1 MPARIVRWVRIT
13 RRALPRTPPRGEEDR
28 DEIPG
33 VWGRYRARDFVKLT
47 ASDLVVTSLGA
58 ASTAL
63 ATTPRRTETLP
74 VALRERRMACAWRT
88 GATVKEADMADM
100 FTKKLSRVLE

>member
-1 MPARIVRWVRIT
+1 M
-13 RRALPRTPPRGEEDR
+13 
-28 DEIPG
+28 
-33 VWGRYRARDFVKLT
+33 
-47 ASDLVVTSLGA
+47 GA

-100 FTKKLSRVLE
+100 LTNKLSRVLD